1 MVSEYWWHV
10 GARLLGIY
18 FVVIGAMTA
27 TNGLMMLG
35 MGLPEG
41 TNRSMAV
48 LTPVIQGIISAGA
61 GTWLATRS
69 AIRSDLE
76 QSGFSDL
83 NVPFRRAM
91 QLLGIFFL
99 ITGVSEFAKTAID
112 SYFISADWPIRASSV
127 ASGVVNA
134 TAGALLLLMPSTV
147 AQKLDQVRR

>member
-1 MVSEYWWHV
+1 MPSEEWWHV
-10 GARLLGIY
+10 GARLLGVY

-61 GTWLATRS
+61 GAWLATRS
-69 AIRSDLE
+69 AIRGGLE
-76 QSGFSDL
+76 QPDFSDL
-83 NVPFRRAM
+83 NVPFRRAT

-99 ITGVSEFAKTAID
+99 LSGASELTKTAID
-112 SYFISADWPIRASSV
+112 SYFIGADWAIRASNV
-127 ASGVVNA
+127 ASGLVNV
-134 TAGALLLLMPSTV
+134 TAGVLLVVMPSTI
-147 AQKLDQVRR
+147 AQKLDGLRR